1 MQYTI
6 KADHRSAVTKSNGEK
21 YGIYPTLVQ
30 SKFRVDERR
39 PMGKD
44 GKEKAPWSKL
54 KNDLIVYKK
63 NLACA
68 KTELDYINEAV
79 TKNFKKIDDVFLQVR
94 KVLSE
99 NEILLIECK
108 GRNTVSLSS
117 NFLEITRLMLQVKEI
132 LHQNDKVFWEY
143 AHFESGFI

>member
-54 KNDLIVYKK
+54 KNDL
-63 NLACA
+63 

-99 NEILLIECK
+99 NEILLMECK